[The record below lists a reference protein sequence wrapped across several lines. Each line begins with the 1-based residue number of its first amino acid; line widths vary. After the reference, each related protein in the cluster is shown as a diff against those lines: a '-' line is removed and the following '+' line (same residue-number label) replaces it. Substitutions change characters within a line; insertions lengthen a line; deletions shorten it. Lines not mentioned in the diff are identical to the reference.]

1 MLGRG
6 VFTNLSSSVVMRGF
20 ERRAARRQARRDAR
34 QERQSERG
42 SRGFNRQMNR
52 SMRQKNRQGFL
63 ANLAPQVLDKLAP
76 STTTGLGGGGGDYD
90 PDTGKK
96 DEKGKEEAGM
106 NPMLMVGLVAV
117 GLMMLKKK

>member
-1 MLGRG
+1 
-6 VFTNLSSSVVMRGF
+6 MRGA

-34 QERQSERG
+34 QERQNERG

-63 ANLAPQVLDKLAP
+63 ANLAPTVLDKLAP
-76 STTTGLGGGGGDYD
+76 STTTGVGGGGGDYD

-96 DEKGKEEAGM
+96 DPKVLKEGKM
-106 NPMLMVGLVAV
+106 DPILMIGLIAV
-117 GLMMLKKK
+117 GLMMMKKK